1 MDDLTKHWSSLSLLD
16 RKGSGLR
23 LKKEQVVNEYII
35 AARFL
40 TKRPL
45 NIDAIASTFSPLW
58 RSKAG
63 FNIKN
68 NGDHVILFS
77 FDSELEVDR
86 ILLLEPWCFDK
97 HLMVLSKVKK
107 DSSLKECNFNRASF

>member
-1 MDDLTKHWSSLSLLD
+1 MDDLTKHWSSLSLSD
-16 RKGSGLR
+16 REGSSLK
-23 LKKEQVVNEYII
+23 LKKEQAVNEYII

-45 NIDAIASTFSPLW
+45 NIDAIARTFSPLW

-86 ILLLEPWCFDK
+86 ILSTDV
-97 HLMVLSKVKK
+97 VLRQTPNGPLKNQKGFISKRV
-107 DSSLKECNFNRASF
+107 